1 MFAFYLSGNKIHDL
15 GKARTTGHHSRQ
27 WRSGCVPNQ
36 SWWAALRGS
45 KWRSYLCS
53 DKWSCLVSVFFN
65 ALLVF
70 SLSAIIKTLKFLS
83 RSSGSESQTCWEASC
98 GNVTGWSISE
108 PLATHLWP
116 EECKNIHTLVPE
128 NITFPHSLT
137 SPSFCPKRE
146 TTFIHLFMVNNNF
159 MCIFWTQHVILF
171 ICFEFRVCKPLQ
183 NNM

>member
-1 MFAFYLSGNKIHDL
+1 MFAFYLSDNKRHDL
-15 GKARTTGHHSRQ
+15 GKARTTGHHFRQ

-116 EECKNIHTLVPE
+116 EECKNIHTGARKHHVP
-128 NITFPHSLT
+128 TLT
-137 SPSFCPKRE
+137 HKPIFQPKKGNHLYPSFYGKQQLHVHILDSACN
-146 TTFIHLFMVNNNF
+146 TVHLLWV
-159 MCIFWTQHVILF
+159 QSLY
-171 ICFEFRVCKPLQ
+171 KPLQ